1 MSEKIQNDK
10 QALVP
15 RMRFPEFRGAGEW
28 EAKKISETCRVTQG
42 GTPDTKISDFW
53 GGEVQWLT
61 PAEMGKSDSKYI
73 TKTVRSITKNGLANC
88 SSELLPL
95 NSVII
100 STRAPIGHIAIN
112 HAPMAINQG
121 CRGLVP
127 NSRFDFNFIYYS
139 LEISKSQLN
148 DLGSGNTFKELSGNV
163 LKGFIFG
170 VPQLAEQQKIADC
183 LSSLDALIAAQSDKL
198 DALKNHKKGLM
209 QQLFP
214 REDETF
220 PRLRFPEFRDAGEWE
235 EIKFIDVADKKIKWS
250 FIGGPF
256 GSNLKSSDY
265 VDQGIRIIQ
274 LQNIGDAEFLDDYKI
289 YTTEEKADELL
300 SCNIFPGDI
309 ILSKM
314 GDPVGRACIV
324 PKNCDRYLM
333 CSDGIRLVVNEHLF
347 CKYFIYLLINSFHF
361 RELVEKTATGST
373 RKRIGLDGLK
383 NLPIF
388 VPKLKDEQ
396 QKIADC
402 LSSLDA
408 LIAAHAEKL
417 DALKTHKKGLMQQ
430 LFPVIDRG
438 GS

>member
-10 QALVP
+10 QALIP
-15 RMRFPEFRGAGEW
+15 RMRFPEFRDAGEW

-53 GGEVQWLT
+53 GGGVQWLT

-170 VPQLAEQQKIADC
+170 APQLA
-183 LSSLDALIAAQSDKL
+183 
-198 DALKNHKKGLM
+198 
-209 QQLFP
+209 
-214 REDETF
+214 
-220 PRLRFPEFRDAGEWE
+220 
-235 EIKFIDVADKKIKWS
+235 
-250 FIGGPF
+250 
-256 GSNLKSSDY
+256 
-265 VDQGIRIIQ
+265 
-274 LQNIGDAEFLDDYKI
+274 
-289 YTTEEKADELL
+289 
-300 SCNIFPGDI
+300 
-309 ILSKM
+309 
-314 GDPVGRACIV
+314 
-324 PKNCDRYLM
+324 
-333 CSDGIRLVVNEHLF
+333 
-347 CKYFIYLLINSFHF
+347 
-361 RELVEKTATGST
+361 
-373 RKRIGLDGLK
+373 
-383 NLPIF
+383 
-388 VPKLKDEQ
+388 EQ

-417 DALKTHKKGLMQQ
+417 DVLKTHKKGLIQQLFPRKGETVPRLRFPEFRDAGEWTTKELSHLADLISEKAGKRKITLMSVTAGVGLISQIEKFGREIAGTQQKNYLVIQKNDFAYNKSATKDYPEGFIALYEGDAKGAVPNSIFTCFRVANNEIVPRFLNYQFLNNLHGRWLRKFITIGARAHGSLNIDSKDLFALPVPLPNGQSAVNEQQKIADCLSSLDALITVQAKKLDALKTHKKGLMQQ
-430 LFPVIDRG
+430 LFPVINRG